1 MIYTH
6 IFLPTSPAISA
17 WCCWWKEVKCNTE
30 RSFYY
35 LWKQLLVMQI
45 FFLSYQKI
53 KNSLMRRST
62 FANILCSVVGGA
74 QIPAVLAAGPSSVT
88 FAVTNL
94 AWLSLSPLLLAQR
107 GRRLQRGNFMGWD
120 GWWTAAAP
128 GEGEG
133 GAAQNPES
141 GSGMGSGR
149 GGRLCWGTEGF
160 SPLLL
165 NSRTWNTKSPV
176 DLCFYRSLW
185 SRLWN
190 KISCGALGGMLYTEL
205 INKVSPFSP
214 PVLLRYWKCGYLH
227 AGYAGAKWQ
236 IQINT
241 RVLILP
247 TFIVVLI

>member
-1 MIYTH
+1 
-6 IFLPTSPAISA
+6 
-17 WCCWWKEVKCNTE
+17 
-30 RSFYY
+30 
-35 LWKQLLVMQI
+35 
-45 FFLSYQKI
+45 
-53 KNSLMRRST
+53 MRRST
-62 FANILCSVVGGA
+62 FVPWWGCTGSQLCW
-74 QIPAVLAAGPSSVT
+74 QQGPSSVT

-94 AWLSLSPLLLAQR
+94 AWLCLSPSSAWALPLRRACTLGSCLAQR
-107 GRRLQRGNFMGWD
+107 GRRLQRGNFVGWD

-133 GAAQNPES
+133 GAVQNPES

-190 KISCGALGGMLYTEL
+190 KISCGALGGC
-205 INKVSPFSP
+205 S
-214 PVLLRYWKCGYLH
+214 
-227 AGYAGAKWQ
+227 
-236 IQINT
+236 IQS
-241 RVLILP
+241 
-247 TFIVVLI
+247 